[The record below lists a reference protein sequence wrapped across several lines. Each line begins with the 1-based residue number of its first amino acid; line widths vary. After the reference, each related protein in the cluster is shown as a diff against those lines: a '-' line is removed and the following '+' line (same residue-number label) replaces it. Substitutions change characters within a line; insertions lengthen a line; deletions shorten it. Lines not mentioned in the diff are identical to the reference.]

1 MPISS
6 EDIAIRATFAELN
19 ALVESKFQ
27 DLAAEP
33 LAKRQNKMTLNVLNW
48 YGILTE
54 KKFDDDTPNR
64 SLNKLFAGN
73 PTNTFMHIFL
83 RKVGGGYIFVHRLL
97 LEYFA
102 SLEPE
107 EEGG

>member
-1 MPISS
+1 MHRS
-6 EDIAIRATFAELN
+6 ARN
-19 ALVESKFQ
+19 ALLSGLSYGLFIGLLGGLLGGLLFGLIFGG
-27 DLAAEP
+27 LACIQHLVLRIMLWRNSSAP
-33 LAKRQNKMTLNVLNW
+33 LRYARFLD
-48 YGILTE
+48 YA
-54 KKFDDDTPNR
+54 
-64 SLNKLFAGN
+64 AGC
-73 PTNTFMHIFL
+73 IFL

>member
-1 MPISS
+1 MLWRNGSAP
-6 EDIAIRATFAELN
+6 LN
-19 ALVESKFQ
+19 YVRFL
-27 DLAAEP
+27 DYAAGC
-33 LAKRQNKMTLNVLNW
+33 T
-48 YGILTE
+48 
-54 KKFDDDTPNR
+54 
-64 SLNKLFAGN
+64 
-73 PTNTFMHIFL
+73 FL